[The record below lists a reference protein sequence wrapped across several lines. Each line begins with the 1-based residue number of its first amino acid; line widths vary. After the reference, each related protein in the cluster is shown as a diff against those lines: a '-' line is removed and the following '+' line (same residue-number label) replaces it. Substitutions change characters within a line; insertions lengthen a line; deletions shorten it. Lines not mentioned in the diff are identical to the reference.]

1 MIIAI
6 SRTILLHTVL
16 PSPDV
21 SPPVQSLLKSS
32 QSSLP
37 SSSPPPWSPPLPSP
51 PSPPSSRRPAYR
63 SRGPTQTSMGEAG
76 GAPSDKHF
84 STSDSPRALP
94 GLVWSGQLHWRQIG
108 EISDKRKQEKCARWI
123 QSGFFLL
130 CQSVLSSLFKLS
142 TAPSPS
148 ASPPTLFRVLPQ
160 PIDVDHHRVNLA
172 SMQVQCIR
180 GRTMNSWIMRI
191 IRSV

>member
-37 SSSPPPWSPPLPSP
+37 SSSSPPWSP

-63 SRGPTQTSMGEAG
+63 SRGPTQTSMWEAG

-84 STSDSPRALP
+84 STSDPPRALP
-94 GLVWSGQLHWRQIG
+94 GLPGLAGLVTSIEDKSGKSQTKENRKNAHDGFSLVSSYYVNQSCHLFLNFPPLLPLLLLLQLCSEFCRSPSMSITIG
-108 EISDKRKQEKCARWI
+108 LISPPCKSSASEGGRWI
-123 QSGFFLL
+123 HGL
-130 CQSVLSSLFKLS
+130 C
-142 TAPSPS
+142 A
-148 ASPPTLFRVLPQ
+148 
-160 PIDVDHHRVNLA
+160 
-172 SMQVQCIR
+172 
-180 GRTMNSWIMRI
+180 
-191 IRSV
+191 

>member
-21 SPPVQSLLKSS
+21 SPPVQALLKSS
-32 QSSLP
+32 QSSPP
-37 SSSPPPWSPPLPSP
+37 SSSPSPWSPPSPSP
-51 PSPPSSRRPAYR
+51 PWPASR
-63 SRGPTQTSMGEAG
+63 SRGPTQTSMGKAG

-84 STSDSPRALP
+84 STSEPPRALP
-94 GLVWSGQLHWRQIG
+94 GLVWSGHLHWRQIG

-142 TAPSPS
+142 TP
-148 ASPPTLFRVLPQ
+148 PPTLFRVLPQ